1 MSRNRGR
8 TGGGTETKKPDN
20 TGAPVQQLADEAPE
34 TAAFSFVVPT
44 EFVELPSK
52 GRYYSEVHPLRN
64 QETIEIK
71 QMTAKEEDILT
82 SRTLLKKGI
91 ALDRVMQ
98 SLICNKAID
107 PNSLLLGDKN
117 ALIVS
122 IRSTSYGNI
131 YTTQVECPSCGASQ
145 EHSFDLN
152 ELQPYAG
159 RKFEGLNVAEND
171 DGTFTTILPR
181 SGAEVAFKLLTGHDE
196 RKMANLAETDKKAR
210 RSRNVTR
217 QLETT
222 IVSVNGSTD
231 LENIRYV
238 VENMPSADTRHLRTV
253 YRLAMPDLDMT
264 QDFVC
269 SECDYSED
277 MEVPLSVDFFW
288 PQ

>member
-1 MSRNRGR
+1 MTND
-8 TGGGTETKKPDN
+8 T
-20 TGAPVQQLADEAPE
+20 QE

-52 GRYYSEVHPLRN
+52 GRYYPEGHPLHN

-91 ALDRVMQ
+91 ALDRVIQ

-107 PNSLLLGDKN
+107 PNSLLMGDKN

-131 YTTQVECPSCGASQ
+131 YETEVECPDCGATQ
-145 EHSFDLN
+145 EHSFDLE
-152 ELQPYAG
+152 ELEVYEG
-159 RKFEGLNVAEND
+159 KTFEGLNVAENG
-171 DGTFTTILPR
+171 DGTFTTVLPR

-196 RKMANLAETDKKAR
+196 RKLTNLAETDKKAR
-210 RSRNVTR
+210 RSRAVTR
-217 QLETT
+217 QLEATL
-222 IVSVNGSTD
+222 VSVNGSTD

-238 VENMPSADTRHLRTV
+238 VENMPSADTRHLRTA

-264 QDFVC
+264 QNFTC
-269 SECDYSED
+269 IECDYSED

-288 PQ
+288 PE